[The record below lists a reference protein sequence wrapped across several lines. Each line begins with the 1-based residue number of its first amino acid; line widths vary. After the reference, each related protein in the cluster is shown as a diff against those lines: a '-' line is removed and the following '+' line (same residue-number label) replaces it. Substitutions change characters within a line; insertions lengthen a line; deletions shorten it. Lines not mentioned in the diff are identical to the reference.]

1 MIITI
6 SGFKGGVGK
15 STTAVHLAACLSRKA
30 KTVLVDGDLN
40 GTATRWARKQKLPF
54 EVVGRS
60 QGPMAARRCEH
71 LVIDTQARPELN
83 DLKDLAAGCDLL
95 VLPSTPD
102 EAALDALMQTIA
114 ALRSLGTDRF
124 RILLTVVPPK
134 PIPEGELARQAL
146 SEAGLPV
153 FRSEIRRSIAFQRA
167 LNEGVTVDQVKGSD
181 LARSGW
187 EDYLDVGKE
196 IEELYGQ
203 AARA

>member
-1 MIITI
+1 MVVIITI

-15 STTAVHLAACLSRKA
+15 STTAVHLAAYFSGKA

-40 GTATRWARKQKLPF
+40 GTATRWAKKDRLPF

-71 LVIDTQARPELN
+71 LIIDTQARPELS
-83 DLKDLAAGCDLL
+83 DLKDLADGCDLL

-114 ALRSLGTDRF
+114 ALRSLGTDRY
-124 RILLTVVPPK
+124 RILLTIVPPR
-134 PIPEGELARQAL
+134 PIPEGEMARKALA
-146 SEAGLPV
+146 EAGLPL
-153 FRSEIRRSIAFQRA
+153 FQGEIRRTISFQRA
-167 LNEGVTVDQVKGSD
+167 LNEGVTVDQIKGGDVAS
-181 LARSGW
+181 LGW
-187 EDYLDVGKE
+187 RDYRGVGQE

-203 AARA
+203 KA